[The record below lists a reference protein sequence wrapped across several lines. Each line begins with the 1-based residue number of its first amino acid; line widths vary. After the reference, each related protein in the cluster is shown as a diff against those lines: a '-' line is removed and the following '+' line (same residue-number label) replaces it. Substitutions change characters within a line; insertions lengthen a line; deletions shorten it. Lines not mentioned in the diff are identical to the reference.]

1 MGGKTNQ
8 TVEEITNIEVNY
20 QSHHGIP
27 GHAEVLAKSA
37 YSLLKDVVIEKHR
50 EGQSIDDHSNDA
62 DQS

>member
-1 MGGKTNQ
+1 M
-8 TVEEITNIEVNY
+8 NY

-27 GHAEVLAKSA
+27 GHAKVLAKSA

-62 DQS
+62 DQT